1 MKIEVEVSVGELYD
15 KISIL
20 RIKKDRIKDL
30 DKLFNINKE
39 LIYLENKMLNNDPAI
54 EKLADELFQI
64 NSKLWDIEN
73 SKRRCESENNFGYDF
88 IQLARDVYIYN
99 DKRAEIKKK
108 INILTYSDVVEEKE
122 YTSYK

>member
-1 MKIEVEVSVGELYD
+1 MKIEIEVSVGELYD

-20 RIKKDRIKDL
+20 RIKKNKIL
-30 DKLFNINKE
+30 NPDKLFNINKE
-39 LIYLENKMLNNDPAI
+39 LIYLENKMLNNDPVI
-54 EKLADELFQI
+54 QNLADELFQI

-73 SKRRCESENNFGYDF
+73 SKRRCEAENNFGYDF

-99 DKRAEIKKK
+99 DRRAEIKKK
-108 INILTYSDVVEEKE
+108 INTLTYSDVVEEKE

>member
-73 SKRRCESENNFGYDF
+73 SKRRCEAENNFGYDF

>member
-73 SKRRCESENNFGYDF
+73 GKRLAEKNKDFGEKFIELSRQVYKSNDERARIKLLINNALGS
-88 IQLARDVYIYN
+88 N
-99 DKRAEIKKK
+99 IKEVK
-108 INILTYSDVVEEKE
+108 SHF
-122 YTSYK
+122 

>member
-1 MKIEVEVSVGELYD
+1 MKIEIEVSVGELYD

-20 RIKKDRIKDL
+20 RIKKNKIL
-30 DKLFNINKE
+30 NPDKLFNINKE
-39 LIYLENKMLNNDPAI
+39 LIYLENKMLNNDPVI
-54 EKLADELFQI
+54 QNLADELFQI

-73 SKRRCESENNFGYDF
+73 SKRRCEAENNFGYDF

-99 DKRAEIKKK
+99 DRRAEIKKK
-108 INILTYSDVVEEKE
+108 INTLTYSDIVEEKE

>member
-1 MKIEVEVSVGELYD
+1 MYD

-20 RIKKDRIKDL
+20 RIKKQRIQDP

-39 LIYLENKMLNNDPAI
+39 LIYLENKVLNNDPALD
-54 EKLADELFQI
+54 KLADRLFQI
-64 NSKLWDIEN
+64 NSRLWDIEN
-73 SKRRCESENNFGYDF
+73 NKRKCEAENNFGYDF

-108 INILTYSDVVEEKE
+108 INVLTYSDVVEEKE
-122 YTSYK
+122 YTRYK